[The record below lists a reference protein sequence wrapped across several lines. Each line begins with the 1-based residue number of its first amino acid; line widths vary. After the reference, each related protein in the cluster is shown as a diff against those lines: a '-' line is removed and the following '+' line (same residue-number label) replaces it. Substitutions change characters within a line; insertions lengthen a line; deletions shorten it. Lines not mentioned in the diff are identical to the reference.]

1 MGGTWVGS
9 GGQAPPAE
17 VPTGAVALESGVLF
31 SIYAKVTE
39 LDLKN
44 DRRSRLWIPLLT

>member
-1 MGGTWVGS
+1 
-9 GGQAPPAE
+9 
-17 VPTGAVALESGVLF
+17 VALESYSL
-31 SIYAKVTE
+31 YAKVTE